1 MSCCGKARAQAQ
13 RAISN
18 QPAKLAPGVAVQ
30 RKPPLPQN
38 QPAAATNVY
47 FSYFGNTGLTVTGPV
62 SSRVY
67 RFVASG
73 PPLEVDARDAASL
86 ARVPNLRRIQ
96 HI

>member
-13 RAISN
+13 RAISS
-18 QPAKLAPGVAVQ
+18 QPAKLAPSVAAQ
-30 RKPPLPQN
+30 RRPLPQN
-38 QPAAATNVY
+38 QPPAATNVY

-73 PPLEVDARDAASL
+73 PPLEVDARDASSL